1 MGATWALTVEEFLKF
16 NSYFCCALTPCLWP
30 LCFAVGVASDKSTG
44 FTIYIQRHFIDAASF
59 TANQQV
65 HCMTIFHSMPFST
78 FHHPLLYPQSPLL
91 QHVLTAGDFKRSS
104 FFFFER
110 SMNVLLTK
118 PRLYTL
124 YTPAHLRHILPCP
137 SQRIATLLE
146 QHGTSAQ
153 AAVLHPPFVYPVS
166 SGSIGLSSPMPS
178 SLAKARRKMAK
189 ASALQIEHNQK
200 LCFPYSTV
208 FGNLLIRKC
217 RNRRTT

>member
-1 MGATWALTVEEFLKF
+1 MQLVSLQTNK
-16 NSYFCCALTPCLWP
+16 Y
-30 LCFAVGVASDKSTG
+30 
-44 FTIYIQRHFIDAASF
+44 
-59 TANQQV
+59 TA
-65 HCMTIFHSMPFST
+65 MTIFHSMPFST

-104 FFFFER
+104 FFFER

-118 PRLYTL
+118 TRLYTL
-124 YTPAHLRHILPCP
+124 YTPAHLTILPCP

-166 SGSIGLSSPMPS
+166 SGNIGLSSPMPS

-189 ASALQIEHNQK
+189 ASALQIEIQPKTVLPIFNRIWKIANLKIQK
-200 LCFPYSTV
+200 QE
-208 FGNLLIRKC
+208 NDM
-217 RNRRTT
+217 RTIF